1 MAIALLL
8 SVLAA
13 CKPPQSGPATHKLR
27 VVSLAPGIT
36 EIMYGIGAFDLLV
49 ADSQFCDYPEEA
61 KKLPHVGG
69 FYEANLEAITS
80 MRPDLVL
87 IIDDQAVFFKD
98 KLEKLGFRVVAVKSR
113 TVTDVIDSIREI
125 GTVTGRATQG
135 NKLADDIKDKIDERI
150 AQTKSL
156 PRMRVLC
163 VVDRIP
169 GTLRDIYT
177 AAPGSF
183 IDGLIEA
190 SGGQNIAPP
199 DIHGY
204 SKIQQEA
211 VVDADPQII
220 IDMVHV
226 NSTADISAT
235 QTPWKTLPQVTAV
248 KENRIVSIE
257 DSFTRHPSQ
266 RMVETL
272 DVFSRV
278 IHPEVFGA
286 YGK

>member
-1 MAIALLL
+1 MRSTVFTIRRAMTIALLL
-8 SVLAA
+8 STLFA
-13 CKPPQSGPATHKLR
+13 CKPSQDGTSSHKPR
-27 VVSLAPGIT
+27 IISLAPGIT

-61 KKLPHVGG
+61 KTLPHVSG

-125 GTVTGRATQG
+125 GNVTGRATEG
-135 NKLADDIKDKIDERI
+135 NRLADEIEAKIDERS

-156 PRMRVLC
+156 PRTRVLC

-177 AAPGSF
+177 AAPG
-183 IDGLIEA
+183 
-190 SGGQNIAPP
+190 
-199 DIHGY
+199 
-204 SKIQQEA
+204 
-211 VVDADPQII
+211 
-220 IDMVHV
+220 
-226 NSTADISAT
+226 
-235 QTPWKTLPQVTAV
+235 
-248 KENRIVSIE
+248 
-257 DSFTRHPSQ
+257 
-266 RMVETL
+266 
-272 DVFSRV
+272 
-278 IHPEVFGA
+278 
-286 YGK
+286 